1 MSSKYQFPQPFRS
14 LIVLCRI
21 TWPYGADQPA
31 NAARLSSKLN
41 VAYELFEVRTGEFA
55 SKPIH
60 RLGRAPIGTIE
71 AVREEADR
79 VLEQAFGEDGDTKR
93 ANMKKLQAEILNV
106 WNEGGPAR
114 RDLLRFLSVFS
125 N

>member
-1 MSSKYQFPQPFRS
+1 M
-14 LIVLCRI
+14 
-21 TWPYGADQPA
+21 
-31 NAARLSSKLN
+31 
-41 VAYELFEVRTGEFA
+41 RTGEFA

-79 VLEQAFGEDGDTKR
+79 VLEQAFGEDGATKR